1 MIYHEIDDHGDYLI
15 GADVAKGVG
24 REERRDPNGN
34 LLAAGE
40 GDYSVAI
47 VLDERKRVVAKFR
60 GQVDPDYFADILEAM
75 GYLWNTA
82 KLAVELNNHGIL
94 PNTRLAKDKAYPN
107 MHVREVYD
115 KVRDEYKEDIG
126 FYTDVKTRPLI
137 IDQLRQA
144 IRERA
149 IELNDRDIIREMTTF
164 IADPETGK
172 IEADTG
178 CHDDCVMALAIAN
191 HLHEGAWECVESTDD
206 FYFDMI

>member
-94 PNTRLAKDKAYPN
+94 PNTRLAKIRPIRTCTSAKS
-107 MHVREVYD
+107 
-115 KVRDEYKEDIG
+115 
-126 FYTDVKTRPLI
+126 TTRY
-137 IDQLRQA
+137 A
-144 IRERA
+144 TSIR
-149 IELNDRDIIREMTTF
+149 
-164 IADPETGK
+164 K
-172 IEADTG
+172 ILGSILT
-178 CHDDCVMALAIAN
+178 
-191 HLHEGAWECVESTDD
+191 
-206 FYFDMI
+206 